1 MGPPDLMSLEVLT
14 RHLAD
19 RYRIERE
26 LGAGGM
32 AIVYLAHDLKHD
44 RRVAVKVLRP
54 ELEETTSAE
63 RFFREIA
70 FAARLVHPNILP
82 LHDSGSAEG
91 HLFYVTPYLEGESL
105 RAWLAREQRLPLDV
119 AVGLATEV
127 ADALDYAHR
136 QGVVHRDIKPENI
149 LISDGHAIVADFGIA
164 TAVGG
169 DARLTATGVAIG
181 SRGYMSP
188 EQATG
193 SGIDGRSDIF
203 SLACVFVECVTGT
216 PITHAN
222 VKVPDRIGPVIRR
235 ALSPEPTDRY
245 ARASEFKRALLDAAG
260 TSSRRARTW
269 TIALSAAALVILSAI
284 AVIMQRRGSV
294 QSPVEYV
301 PLTSFADAAT
311 SPALSPDGRML
322 AFIRGHST
330 FFGPGQIYVKP
341 LTGGEAV
348 QLTTDSSN
356 KMDPRF
362 TPDGSRV
369 TYTAFGG
376 HSLDTWIVPV
386 LGGEPSRLLL
396 ANAEG
401 LTWFTAA
408 DGKPRVVFSEITG
421 HDVQM
426 AISTSTE
433 SRDAHRTIYL
443 PPETGMAHRSRVSPD
458 GRLVLVSGEMTYYSW
473 LPCHVTSFDGQ
484 QPPRVVGPVR
494 AQCTNAAWSPDGK
507 WMYFT
512 ANTGQGFHIWRQHT
526 SGGAAEQL
534 TRGTTEEEGIDIA
547 PDGRSF
553 VTSIG
558 TRQSTL
564 WYHDGSGDRQLTSEG
579 YALTPSISPD
589 GKRVYY
595 LLRAN
600 AVSSFVSGA
609 LWMADLQ
616 TGRRQPLLQ
625 DFLIQ
630 QYAISP
636 DGEQVL
642 FIAADDSVSSP
653 LWLASLDGRA
663 APRRLVAREV
673 LSANFGAHADVVF
686 AAKDG
691 ALNYIFRLDTRS
703 GVTTKVAPTGNLIS
717 VSPDGRVAIGWRPPN
732 AAIAQPLDG
741 GEAMVVCDD
750 CVEAVSFESGPWPAA
765 VSWSADGRFLYMAAG
780 ASMYAVPLEA
790 GRALPAIPKGGF
802 KTEQQVSSI
811 AGARRVS
818 GNLAFPGAD
827 PGSFAYTKVTTQR
840 NIYRVAV
847 P

>member
-1 MGPPDLMSLEVLT
+1 MTLESLT
-14 RHLAD
+14 QHLAD
-19 RYRIERE
+19 RYRIECE

-82 LHDSGSAEG
+82 LHDSGSADG

-105 RAWLAREQRLPLDV
+105 RAWLARERRLPLDI
-119 AVGLATEV
+119 AIGLTTEV

-149 LISDGHAIVADFGIA
+149 LISDGHAMVADFGIA

-169 DARLTATGVAIG
+169 DARLTSTGVVIG

-193 SGIDGRSDIF
+193 SDIDGRSDIF

-216 PITHAN
+216 SITHAD

-245 ARASEFKRALLDAAG
+245 ARASEFKRALLDATG
-260 TSSRRARTW
+260 RSSRRARTW
-269 TIALSAAALVILSAI
+269 TIALAAA
-284 AVIMQRRGSV
+284 AVVVTAVVFTMRARGSM

-322 AFIRGHST
+322 AFIRGQST
-330 FFGPGQIYVKP
+330 FYGPGQVYVKP
-341 LTGGEAV
+341 VMGGEAV

-369 TYTAFGG
+369 TYTAFRGL
-376 HSLDTWIVPV
+376 SLDTWIVPV
-386 LGGEPSRLLL
+386 LGGEPPRLLL

-401 LTWFTAA
+401 LSWFTAA
-408 DGKPRVVFSEITG
+408 DGKPRVAFSELTG

-426 AISTSTE
+426 AIATSTE
-433 SRDAHRTIYL
+433 SRDAHRTLYL

-458 GRLVLVSGEMTYYSW
+458 GKLVLVSGEMNYYSW
-473 LPCHVTSFDGQ
+473 LPCHVASFDGRES
-484 QPPRVVGPVR
+484 PRIAGPAR
-494 AQCTNAAWSPDGK
+494 AQCTDAAWSPDGK

-512 ANTGQGFHIWRQHT
+512 ANTGQGFHIWRQSA
-526 SGGAAEQL
+526 SGGAVEQL
-534 TRGTTEEEGIDIA
+534 TRGTTEEEGIDVA

-564 WYHDGSGDRQLTSEG
+564 WYHDASGDRQLTSEG
-579 YALTPSISPD
+579 YALSPSISPD
-589 GKRVYY
+589 GTRVYY

-600 AVSSFVSGA
+600 AVGSFVSGA
-609 LWMADLQ
+609 LWVADLR
-616 TGRRQPLLQ
+616 TGRRQPLLR
-625 DFLIQ
+625 DFLVQ
-630 QYAISP
+630 RYAIAS
-636 DGEQVL
+636 DGQHVL

-653 LWLASLDGRA
+653 LWIASLDGRDP
-663 APRRLVAREV
+663 PRRVVARDV
-673 LSANFGAHADVVF
+673 LAANFGAGDDVVY

-703 GVTTKVAPTGNLIS
+703 GVTTKVAPTGNLLS
-717 VSPDGRVAIGWRPPN
+717 VSPDGRIAIGWRPPN
-732 AAIAQPLDG
+732 AAMAQPLDG
-741 GEAMVVCDD
+741 GEAVIVCND
-750 CVEAVSFESGPWPAA
+750 CVEPESFESGPWPPA
-765 VSWSADGRFLYMAAG
+765 VSWSADGRFLYVAAG
-780 ASMYAVPLEA
+780 ASMFAVPLAA
-790 GRALPAIPKGGF
+790 GRALPAIPSGGF
-802 KTEQQVSSI
+802 KTERHVGSL

-818 GNLAFPGAD
+818 GNLAFPGPD
-827 PGSFAYTKVTTQR
+827 PGTFAYTKVTTQR